1 MALVGDGNTKPIPAN
16 ADMSRYS
23 GKAVQTGT
31 DIQKKEREKAIVDK
45 GSVHLK
51 KKSGFAEFKHQLFAE
66 EGADLKGYIVNDVL
80 IPTIKSTI
88 SDVVSNG
95 IDILLYGEAR
105 HGKSRITPSGR
116 GGNYVS
122 YNSIS
127 SRNDS
132 HGSRGI
138 IRPGT
143 NSSVGLRSS
152 LQIDSFVFDTRAKA
166 MEILDRL
173 CTIVDDYGIVAVSDL
188 YDLCG
193 EVCPYTYNN
202 YGWRDLRNAGI
213 TLVRDGYLLSLPT
226 PQVLD

>member
-23 GKAVQTGT
+23 GKAVQTGM
-31 DIQKKEREKAIVDK
+31 DAPKKEKEKALVEK
-45 GSVHLK
+45 GSVRIK

-88 SDVVSNG
+88 SDVVING

-105 HGKSRITPSGR
+105 HGKSSFTSSNK
-116 GGNYVS
+116 GGNYVP
-122 YNSIS
+122 YNSI
-127 SRNDS
+127 
-132 HGSRGI
+132 GSRHGGPNS
-138 IRPGT
+138 RGVVRAGT
-143 NSSVGLRSS
+143 NSSVALRNS
-152 LQIDSFVFDTRAKA
+152 LQIDNFVFDTRAQA
-166 MEILDRL
+166 MDILDRL

-193 EVCPYTYNN
+193 EVCPYTYNR
-202 YGWRDLRNAGI
+202 YGWRDLRNAG
-213 TLVRDGYLLSLPT
+213 VMVDRDGYLLSLPT